1 MFFNLLAAVNRCKL
15 QYCRFIKLKSNE
27 GNNYISKTANLL
39 SKIKRNT
46 NLNDLQTKAHFYQ
59 KRVTSFIKKH
69 RTIRILH
76 ILRNYSALMV
86 VVSSSLLVTSTNLA
100 NGSDSNG
107 FLSNYFGNNNKSKE
121 IKASSQENRKDNLA
135 FVPLTKAPSSVNL
148 DMKEDS
154 GNEDLSIVGGQA
166 LTASFGTPLK
176 DPEEDGGV
184 KIYEVQ
190 SGDTVSGIASKFHIT
205 TNTILWANDIDNVD
219 SIMPGDKIFILPVAG
234 LSYTVKSGDNIDAIS
249 NKFKA
254 DKDKI
259 IAFNDLPADGSL
271 KEGDE
276 IIIPDGEKET
286 SQSTASNNSSTGI
299 ARRQYA
305 TSTGGTPSVS
315 GFVKL
320 DGKAGAG
327 HKFPYG
333 YCTWYVAQKRY
344 VPWSGNAGT
353 WLYHA
358 KSSGYQTG
366 RTPKV
371 GAIMVSSESWWGH
384 VAIVESVSGGSF
396 IVSEMNYK
404 GWGKVDR
411 RTISTSSRTV
421 KGFIY

>member
-1 MFFNLLAAVNRCKL
+1 MA
-15 QYCRFIKLKSNE
+15 
-27 GNNYISKTANLL
+27 
-39 SKIKRNT
+39 
-46 NLNDLQTKAHFYQ
+46 D
-59 KRVTSFIKKH
+59 FIKKH

-107 FLSNYFGNNNKSKE
+107 FLSGYFNNSGKNKE
-121 IKASSQENRKDNLA
+121 NLRTSSQESRKDNLA
-135 FVPLTKAPSSVNL
+135 FVPLAKAPSSIDPNF
-148 DMKEDS
+148 KEEENNDK
-154 GNEDLSIVGGQA
+154 LALVGGQA

-176 DPEEDGGV
+176 DPEEEGGV

-190 SGDTVSGIASKFHIT
+190 TGDTVSGIAARNKIT
-205 TNTILWANDIDNVD
+205 VNTILWANDIDNVD

-234 LSYTVKSGDNIDAIS
+234 LSYTVKKNDSVDSIAS
-249 NKFKA
+249 KYKA
-254 DKDKI
+254 ERDKI
-259 IAFNDLPADGSL
+259 ISFNSLPADGEL

-276 IIIPDGEKET
+276 IIIPDGQKEAPQVAQGAAT
-286 SQSTASNNSSTGI
+286 SPQSGI

-305 TSTGGTPSVS
+305 TSSGGAPTVS
-315 GFVKL
+315 GFKTL
-320 DGKAGAG
+320 GGKAGTG

-333 YCTWYVAQKRY
+333 YCTWYVAQRRY
-344 VPWSGNAGT
+344 VPWGGNAGA

-358 KSSGYQTG
+358 KSAGYRTG
-366 RTPKV
+366 KAPQV

-396 IVSEMNYK
+396 TISEMNYK
-404 GWGKVDR
+404 GWGKTSR
-411 RTISTSSRTV
+411 RVVSTSSRVV